1 MALILEILVE
11 KHLDRFTVAFKII
24 KKLRESDQPS
34 FLARH
39 PKLVCHNGGGESRT
53 FINFFVCQNRRNVS
67 DLPPPKSSKFCH
79 FHSAAWR
86 SPQTFLFKLKVVS
99 SLLFHVWLSWE
110 LSLVDLRTLFLTKL
124 FSEGHGVDS

>member
-67 DLPPPKSSKFCH
+67 VCPLQNRPNF
-79 FHSAAWR
+79 
-86 SPQTFLFKLKVVS
+86 VI
-99 SLLFHVWLSWE
+99 
-110 LSLVDLRTLFLTKL
+110 LSLGRLETPPDDFVQIK
-124 FSEGHGVDS
+124 SG